1 MKHTPGPWRQGKTS
15 ATVVSDSALGIDM
28 MGATDE
34 SAIEYYG
41 GNLIAESV
49 STNNTALI
57 AAAPE
62 MKEALE
68 AAYLVLTSQETRP
81 EIMANTIT
89 MVRET
94 LWKAMARE
102 RVKEPEYENN

>member
-1 MKHTPGPWRQGKTS
+1 MEHTPGPWRQGNYPH
-15 ATVVSDSALGIDM
+15 TVVSESALGIDII
-28 MGATDE
+28 GATDE
-34 SAIEYYG
+34 GAVEYYG

-49 STNNTALI
+49 STRNVPII

-68 AAYLVLTSQETRP
+68 AAYLVLTSQETKP
-81 EIMANTIT
+81 EIMANTIA
-89 MVRET
+89 MVREA
-94 LWKAMARE
+94 LWKATARE